1 MSKPKNQKLYDKVKK
16 ELYAEMPK
24 HSAYR
29 SGLLVKLYKKRG
41 DKYKGKKDDKKGLY
55 RW

>member
-1 MSKPKNQKLYDKVKK
+1 MPEPANKTLYEKVKK

-29 SGLLVKLYKKRG
+29 SGL
-41 DKYKGKKDDKKGLY
+41 
-55 RW
+55 